1 MLTGL
6 IEKLLLIS
14 LLFCLTGLIGCGGE
28 QRHLTHDS
36 VQARDAMG
44 TNPAGSVQEAGPD
57 GRSPGES
64 AGPAATSGGVAGSK
78 GETASNV
85 PSSPNVQ
92 TSRNVQ
98 KSPNVQTPR
107 NVQKTSPNNVPSPPG
122 SDVGQDE
129 AATQQSSS
137 SISFQEDIRP
147 LFEKRCM
154 MCHKYTLHRI
164 QWTEYDESMQ
174 YVNSGQLL
182 ERVWNLQDMPPPGME
197 MTEEERELVKDWIEG
212 GAPP

>member
-1 MLTGL
+1 ML
-6 IEKLLLIS
+6 IELIKKIIIVV
-14 LLFCLTGLIGCGGE
+14 LCLTGLIGCVGE
-28 QRHLTHDS
+28 QRPLANGST
-36 VQARDAMG
+36 QPAQEATR
-44 TNPAGSVQEAGPD
+44 TNPDSVQEAGNDQNPQ
-57 GRSPGES
+57 P
-64 AGPAATSGGVAGSK
+64 AGPAATPGAAGSTA
-78 GETASNV
+78 ETPPGA
-85 PSSPNVQ
+85 Q
-92 TSRNVQ
+92 TSQNA
-98 KSPNVQTPR
+98 
-107 NVQKTSPNNVPSPPG
+107 PSAG
-122 SDVGQDE
+122 GDVGQDE

-197 MTEEERELVKDWIEG
+197 MTEEERKLVKDWIEG